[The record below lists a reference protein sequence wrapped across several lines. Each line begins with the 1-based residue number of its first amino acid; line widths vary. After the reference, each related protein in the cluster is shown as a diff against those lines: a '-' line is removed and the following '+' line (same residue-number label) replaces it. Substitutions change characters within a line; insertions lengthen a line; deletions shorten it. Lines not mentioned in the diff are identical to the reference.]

1 MRPGEFQ
8 IWEIGNL
15 GADSYFDLELDGHSF
30 WVLGRDGNP
39 TELPVKEQTLYLSP
53 GARAEVLVQSAKAG
67 HYPLRSLKVD
77 TGPQGDPNPQVELGT
92 VIVEGG
98 PVNGGSTSADLSK
111 PAVALDS
118 GDITAREVRKLPITN
133 RRTITFSETADG
145 KTFFLNN
152 KMFDQG
158 RIDTTVTIGDVEEW
172 TLRNVTGERH
182 VFHIHQTDFLVT
194 EQEGA
199 ALDYKGLR
207 DVIDIPQQRNG
218 KPGEVKI
225 IVPFL
230 RPNIAGKFVYHCHI
244 LEHEDNGMMANIV
257 VLPAK

>member
-1 MRPGEFQ
+1 M
-8 IWEIGNL
+8 
-15 GADSYFDLELDGHSF
+15 
-30 WVLGRDGNP
+30 
-39 TELPVKEQTLYLSP
+39 
-53 GARAEVLVQSAKAG
+53 
-67 HYPLRSLKVD
+67 
-77 TGPQGDPNPQVELGT
+77 ELGT